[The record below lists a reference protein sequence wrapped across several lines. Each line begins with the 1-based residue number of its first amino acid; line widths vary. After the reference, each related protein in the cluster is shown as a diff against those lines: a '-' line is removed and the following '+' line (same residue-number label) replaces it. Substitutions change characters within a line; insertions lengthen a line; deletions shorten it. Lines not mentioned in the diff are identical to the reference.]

1 MVNLNDSGTDD
12 DQRLPSL
19 GASQG
24 PQLVQSIASKGAQ
37 QQQQQQQ
44 QFCSDHGA
52 KGCAGVSTAPD
63 EAADGITKPLFFK
76 RLVLVAA
83 TKPNKDCI
91 KVNICAYTI
100 GGSTKADKGRIK
112 ADMFAC
118 VRGGSTKPNKNGIN
132 ADTCA
137 CVVGG
142 STKQLHSER
151 PTFVPVF
158 TQERLQR
165 LDPVVLLQGL
175 AADKKPRQE
184 YLMQAMGRGRS
195 VGMKVSASDELG
207 GSSTELCLVT
217 GFFRSPGYTV
227 SNAMVHV
234 S

>member
-1 MVNLNDSGTDD
+1 MTTSGCLLWAHLKARSWCSPSPARVPSNSSSSSSSFVQIMVPRAAQASALL
-12 DQRLPSL
+12 QMRLQM
-19 GASQG
+19 ASRSRCFLRG
-24 PQLVQSIASKGAQ
+24 WYLV
-37 QQQQQQQ
+37 
-44 QFCSDHGA
+44 
-52 KGCAGVSTAPD
+52 
-63 EAADGITKPLFFK
+63 EA
-76 RLVLVAA
+76 VAA